1 MGFIYLILILLKM
14 KTPKPAEMEAEKK
27 CDYLK
32 IIQKRNNGVF
42 TTSAPGEVEGIIA
55 QRN

>member
-1 MGFIYLILILLKM
+1 M

-32 IIQKRNNGVF
+32 IIQKRSNGVF
-42 TTSAPGEVEGIIA
+42 TTSAPGEAEEIIA